1 MKVWLAVALGGAVG
15 AVARYGVSRWL
26 PADPDGGMPWAT
38 LLVNVA
44 GSLLLGL
51 VVGLAVSGRLGSTF
65 WAALLG
71 PGLCGALT
79 TFSTFAVETVALA
92 RAGHHGTAIAYLG
105 LNLAI
110 CLGVAAAALSLAGP
124 R

>member
-1 MKVWLAVALGGAVG
+1 MKVWLAVAFGGAVG

-26 PADPDGGMPWAT
+26 PTDPDGGLPWAT
-38 LLVNVA
+38 LLVNVV

-51 VVGLAVSGRLGSTF
+51 VVGLAASGRLGSSV
-65 WAALLG
+65 WAAMLG

-105 LNLAI
+105 LTLAI
-110 CLGVAAAALSLAGP
+110 CLAAAATALMLTAP